1 MGRRRM
7 VMRRRRKVRQQWR
20 DRRETPRHPSRAFQ
34 LHLFINNS
42 DGDGTRAGRMRVIS
56 SRGGGG
62 GGREGGGREGG
73 GGRRAWR
80 AWRYGVGRSR
90 WRESREVIEERRGCT
105 QEGVVGWRD
114 GVGSG
119 RGGGIV
125 GTGMGMV
132 VANAGMAPGEQLE
145 VGAADAE
152 LVEIERGW

>member
-1 MGRRRM
+1 MGRRRMVM

-62 GGREGGGREGG
+62 GGR
-73 GGRRAWR
+73 RAWR

-119 RGGGIV
+119 RGGGAGMGIV
-125 GTGMGMV
+125 RTGMGMV

-145 VGAADAE
+145 IGGTDAE

>member
-1 MGRRRM
+1 M

-42 DGDGTRAGRMRVIS
+42 DRDGTRAGRMRVIS
-56 SRGGGG
+56 SRGGRGG
-62 GGREGGGREGG
+62 GEGEGGGRRG
-73 GGRRAWR
+73 AWG

-114 GVGSG
+114 GVGRG
-119 RGGGIV
+119 RGGGTGMGIV

-145 VGAADAE
+145 IGAADAE